1 MTGFKDW
8 AGQYTGNKPSTVE
21 QVNSQMNFQPHI
33 RTNKVFVN
41 GLQGALNMPSPAN
54 SEMVYFEQDPS
65 KPIIYV
71 IRTDMYGMQS
81 YTIFNYN
88 IDEATNSENVLRQE
102 FEELKERVNKLESL
116 KEVKYETSK

>member
-1 MTGFKDW
+1 MTNFNDW
-8 AGQYTGNKPSTVE
+8 AGQYTGNKPSTIE
-21 QVNSQMNFQPHI
+21 QNNQMNFQPHI

-54 SEMVYFEQDPS
+54 SEMVYFEQDSS
-65 KPIIYV
+65 KQIIYV

-81 YTIFNYN
+81 YTVFNYN
-88 IDEATNSENVLRQE
+88 IDEPINCDSVSRKE
-102 FEELKERVNKLESL
+102 FEELKDRVNKLECP